1 MEHVAALLMLVGCS
15 TDLAECRELP
25 APTAVFETMEEC
37 DARLIDALA
46 GAAGAY
52 PRVFAD
58 CAAVDPALEEMDAEI
73 VWGVTSADGL
83 VAAVE
88 PIGDPGILV
97 ASTTDRM
104 GGENISRR

>member
-1 MEHVAALLMLVGCS
+1 MEHIAALLMLVGCS

-37 DARLIDALA
+37 DATLIDALA
-46 GAAGAY
+46 GAAGTY

-73 VWGVTSADGL
+73 VWDVTPENGL
-83 VAAVE
+83 IAAVE
-88 PIGDPGILV
+88 PIGDPDILV
-97 ASTTDRM
+97 ASATDRN
-104 GGENISRR
+104 GGEKVTSR

>member
-15 TDLAECRELP
+15 TDLGECRELP

-37 DARLIDALA
+37 DTRLIDTLA

-58 CAAVDPALEEMDAEI
+58 CVHVDPAMEEMDAEI
-73 VWGVTSADGL
+73 VWDVTDADGL
-83 VAAVE
+83 VATVE
-88 PIGDPGILV
+88 PISDPGILV
-97 ASTTDRM
+97 ASS
-104 GGENISRR
+104 ENRASGDDVSRR

>member
-15 TDLAECRELP
+15 TDLTECRELP
-25 APTAVFETMEEC
+25 APAAVFETMEEC
-37 DARLIDALA
+37 DERLIDALA

-52 PRVFAD
+52 PRVFAN

-73 VWGVTSADGL
+73 VWDVTAAEGL
-83 VAAVE
+83 VASVE

-97 ASTTDRM
+97 ASGPDRI
-104 GGENISRR
+104 GGETVSRR